1 MILMIMAQKIDQPF
15 LSDLIAKM
23 TSFLYLQR
31 TETLESQDLIRS
43 TQTMSIKMALRTG
56 QLSV

>member
-1 MILMIMAQKIDQPF
+1 MILMIMARKIDQPS
-15 LSDLIAKM
+15 LSDPIAKM